1 MQDPLSLNSLFQHED
16 VVIIEGFRNTF
27 SVQYFR
33 RREHER
39 LVVHL
44 QYDLIIGPF
53 FPKFCSW
60 FFEEEEAIIEILI
73 GKKLYEKVYV
83 HEPLVIVRNG
93 RLITGQNPESAT
105 NVSEK
110 VVEILKG

>member
-60 FFEEEEAIIEILI
+60 FFEEEEAITEILI

-83 HEPLVIVRNG
+83 HEPLVIVSGNRTVSQEINHG
-93 RLITGQNPESAT
+93 TES
-105 NVSEK
+105 
-110 VVEILKG
+110 